1 MNKGARKTWVAALL
15 AIAGT
20 TPARLALIPL
30 AAVAVVPAGI
40 VVTGAPGSEAIAAA
54 IADPLSV
61 LDARS
66 PGARAPGAL
75 TSSKPLKAADVQK
88 RVLSN
93 LNGTPGAATPSAAA
107 PLAQPVAP
115 ADAPGTIVPAVVAA
129 GPGEAASIAPLVVG
143 GAPGA
148 AILPGIAIAPGVV
161 GGGGGGGAGGGG
173 GPVGTTPVTPGTPVT
188 PVPAIPEPETWLTLL
203 LGFGAIGGAM
213 RFRRRGGAATA
224 ATPDR

>member
-1 MNKGARKTWVAALL
+1 MAALL

-30 AAVAVVPAGI
+30 AAVTVVPAGI
-40 VVTGAPGSEAIAAA
+40 LATGAPGSKAIAAA
-54 IADPLSV
+54 LADPLSV

-93 LNGTPGAATPSAAA
+93 LNGTPGAETPAAAA
-107 PLAQPVAP
+107 PLAQPAAP
-115 ADAPGTIVPAVVAA
+115 AEAPGTVIPAVVAA
-129 GPGEAASIAPLVVG
+129 GPGEAAAIAPLVVG

-148 AILPGIAIAPGVV
+148 AILPGVAIAPGVV
-161 GGGGGGGAGGGG
+161 GGGGGGGGVIGGGG
-173 GPVGTTPVTPGTPVT
+173 GGTGTTPVTPVT

-213 RFRRRGGAATA
+213 RVRRHRAAARNAATA
-224 ATPDR
+224 AKG